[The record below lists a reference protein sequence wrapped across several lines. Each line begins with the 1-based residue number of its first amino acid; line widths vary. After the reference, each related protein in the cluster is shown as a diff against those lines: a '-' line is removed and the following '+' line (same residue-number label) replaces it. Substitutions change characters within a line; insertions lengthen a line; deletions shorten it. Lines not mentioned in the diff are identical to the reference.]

1 MRREKRR
8 IPCTNCLL
16 GYCDRAPL
24 DFHWHKSKNNKKT
37 VEKLNH
43 FPALSSSLNS
53 KTAFPYLL
61 SVAVEGHAIG
71 TMIKHCT
78 RGPWRQEPCPNP
90 KFLVSLFQTVA
101 QSNRKAR
108 SSRAARVQF
117 GAVTSAL
124 FQGQQKSREVPW
136 ARIPKTRLYVQRTQ
150 EACQIQTPGLR
161 AEGV

>member
-1 MRREKRR
+1 MTEPLWIFIGIKAKTTRKQWKNS
-8 IPCTNCLL
+8 IAFLL
-16 GYCDRAPL
+16 CHLP
-24 DFHWHKSKNNKKT
+24 
-37 VEKLNH
+37 
-43 FPALSSSLNS
+43 LNS

-117 GAVTSAL
+117 GEVTSAL